1 MGKTEHTYLRTHQL
15 AAKMLT
21 FDTSAEE
28 RRLRQQAAEARTGR
42 AAKTFVKEGRIR
54 LTLVA
59 LRKGTVLGA
68 HQVEGDVTL
77 HVLRGRL
84 EVRTA
89 REAVR
94 AIKGGII
101 ALQAGVSHEAEALR
115 GSTVLI
121 TASMR

>member
-1 MGKTEHTYLRTHQL
+1 MAKSEHTYLRTHRL

-21 FDTSAEE
+21 LDVGTEE
-28 RRLRQQAAEARTGR
+28 RRLREQAAKATAGR
-42 AAKTFVKEGRIR
+42 AAKTLVKEGRLR
-54 LTLVA
+54 VTLVA

-68 HQVEGDVTL
+68 HHVEGEVTL

-94 AIKGGII
+94 PAKGGIV
-101 ALQAGVSHEAEALR
+101 ALQAGVSHEAEALSD
-115 GSTVLI
+115 STLLI

>member
-1 MGKTEHTYLRTHQL
+1 MAKSEHTYLKTHEL
-15 AAKMLT
+15 SANMLT

-28 RRLRQQAAEARTGR
+28 RRLRTQATHARTGR
-42 AAKTFVKEGRIR
+42 AAKTLVKEGRLR

-68 HQVEGDVTL
+68 HRVEGEVTL

-84 EVRTA
+84 EVQTE

-94 AIKGGII
+94 ATKGSII
-101 ALQAGVSHEAEALR
+101 ALQAGVPHEAEALSD
-115 GSTVLI
+115 STLLI